1 MKTQFA
7 PSLLSADFSNLQQ
20 EIKKVEKADYLHLDV
35 MDGVYV
41 PNLTFGPGL
50 IADIRKHTDMI
61 FDTHLMMVNPEKYI
75 EEFVKAGS
83 NILTVH
89 AEATQHVHRVIQ
101 MIKDH
106 NVKAGCSLNPAT
118 PLQELEYILP
128 DLDLVLIMSVNPGF
142 GGQSYIPQIT
152 DKIKKLRKIIDENNY
167 NVKIE
172 VDGGI
177 NTDNLSKIISA
188 GADIIVSGSSIFG
201 HKNPAAAL
209 EEMREIAADA

>member
-118 PLQELEYILP
+118 PLQELEYVLP

>member
-7 PSLLSADFSNLQQ
+7 PSLLSADFSSLQQ
-20 EIKKVEKADYLHLDV
+20 EIKKVKKADYLHLDV

-41 PNLTFGPGL
+41 PNLTFGPKL
-50 IADIRKHTDMI
+50 IADIKKHTNLS
-61 FDTHLMMVNPEKYI
+61 FDTHLMIVNPENYI
-75 EEFVKAGS
+75 DQFVRAGS
-83 NILTVH
+83 DISTVH

-101 MIKDH
+101 MIK
-106 NVKAGCSLNPAT
+106 NCGIKAGCSLNPAT
-118 PLQELEYILP
+118 PLDEIEYILP

-152 DKIKKLRKIIDENNY
+152 KKIKKLKKIIDENNY

-177 NTDNLSKIISA
+177 NTDNLSEIVRA

-201 HKNPAAAL
+201 KENPAAAI
-209 EEMREIAADA
+209 EEMREIAADV